1 MTVSVLA
8 IVQARMSSTR
18 LPGKVL
24 KKLDREPLIK
34 ILFQR
39 LSRSK
44 MIDKIILATSASE
57 ENDVLEDYVKS
68 LGYEVYRG
76 SEDDVLDRF
85 YGAAQKHQPETIV
98 RITGDCPIID
108 PQLVDDIIDLY
119 QENKIDYVS
128 NTDPPT
134 YPDGLDTETHS
145 SRACPFALC
154 GACV

>member
-24 KKLDREPLIK
+24 KILDREPLIK

-85 YGAAQKHQPETIV
+85 LAQPKNINQ
-98 RITGDCPIID
+98 RLLC
-108 PQLVDDIIDLY
+108 
-119 QENKIDYVS
+119 VS
-128 NTDPPT
+128 PVTARLLIHN
-134 YPDGLDTETHS
+134 L
-145 SRACPFALC
+145 
-154 GACV
+154 